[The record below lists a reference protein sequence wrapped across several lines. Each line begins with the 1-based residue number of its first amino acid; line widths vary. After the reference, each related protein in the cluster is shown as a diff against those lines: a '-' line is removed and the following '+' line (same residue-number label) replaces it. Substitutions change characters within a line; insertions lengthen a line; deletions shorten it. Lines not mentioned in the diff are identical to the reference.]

1 MPNLSRLVP
10 VAAHRL
16 ARRHRIGAG
25 GARQPIDRA
34 DERADGR
41 LSTHSPVRIM
51 FSVVL
56 ELRASP
62 SMQRQPTHHADDIG
76 ARLNE
81 LSSLVEPIRTTGV
94 PK

>member
-1 MPNLSRLVP
+1 M
-10 VAAHRL
+10 
-16 ARRHRIGAG
+16 
-25 GARQPIDRA
+25 
-34 DERADGR
+34 
-41 LSTHSPVRIM
+41 HSPVRIM

-76 ARLNE
+76 ARLYE
-81 LSSLVEPIRTTGV
+81 PSSLFEPIRTTGV